1 MIVKKYPSLK
11 SLSEVQELQNCYIK
25 AEDIITLA
33 EDIVQ
38 RPLFLFDY
46 NLYLLKTEETK
57 KYYATEILAV
67 LCPAN
72 SEENDCLYLFMKT
85 NEENATDS
93 PILRDWYRDNLTTD
107 TNEFHENLQVL
118 LSICEEV

>member
-1 MIVKKYPSLK
+1 MLV
-11 SLSEVQELQNCYIK
+11 
-25 AEDIITLA
+25 
-33 EDIVQ
+33 
-38 RPLFLFDY
+38 
-46 NLYLLKTEETK
+46 
-57 KYYATEILAV
+57 V

>member
-33 EDIVQ
+33 EDIILK
-38 RPLFLFDY
+38 PLDYY

-57 KYYATEILAV
+57 KYYATEMLAV

-72 SEENDCLYLFMKT
+72 SEEHDCLYLFIKT
-85 NEENATDS
+85 NEENVVDS
-93 PILRDWYRDNLTTD
+93 PILRDWYRDNLLID
-107 TNEFHENLQVL
+107 ANKFHENLQKL
-118 LSICEEV
+118 LSMCEQI

>member
-57 KYYATEILAV
+57 KIL
-67 LCPAN
+67 CN
-72 SEENDCLYLFMKT
+72 RNTCSFMSCLFRRK
-85 NEENATDS
+85 
-93 PILRDWYRDNLTTD
+93 
-107 TNEFHENLQVL
+107 
-118 LSICEEV
+118 

>member
-1 MIVKKYPSLK
+1 MIVKRYPFLE

-25 AEDIITLA
+25 AENIIALT
-33 EDIVQ
+33 EDIVL
-38 RPLFLFDY
+38 RPLDYY

-57 KYYATEILAV
+57 RYYATEMLVV

-118 LSICEEV
+118 LSMCEKV